1 MKRIIVL
8 ILFQLLL
15 LPASA
20 VSVFSS
26 ASCFQQQLVCIL
38 PVMKE
43 TKTKTP
49 KQVIAGITW
58 TSFAYNFIVKI
69 CLIRTIILK

>member
-1 MKRIIVL
+1 MKPIIVL

-26 ASCFQQQLVCIL
+26 AFCFQQQLFCVL

-43 TKTKTP
+43 TKTRNSEASNSRHN
-49 KQVIAGITW
+49 VD
-58 TSFAYNFIVKI
+58 FM
-69 CLIRTIILK
+69 CL